1 MFGALKHARQASAV
15 VRRRRLS
22 ERVQRGVSPSS
33 RQRRVCR
40 RVRQT
45 QSNAD
50 RRDTLA
56 RLQSARSDGAD
67 GARPMSKITAKIL
80 PRTDAGNDPND
91 HRDDRGYLNRAE
103 PAVDGPPKFVALK
116 PQTAALPEKS
126 HAEKRYRSTR
136 HLKISMLTC
145 RRTPTWMCPLAICGL
160 AAASMRVCRGR
171 RVPTTNRSRHGNG

>member
-1 MFGALKHARQASAV
+1 MFGARKHARQASAV
-15 VRRRRLS
+15 VRRRRLG

-56 RLQSARSDGAD
+56 RLQSAQSDGAD

-103 PAVDGPPKFVALK
+103 PAVDG
-116 PQTAALPEKS
+116 LPN
-126 HAEKRYRSTR
+126 RSTR

-160 AAASMRVCRGR
+160 AAASMRMCRGR